1 MTSHTSSLPR
11 FDSHTLT
18 RAIDRFAPGL
28 ADRAKRYLP
37 DHPLA
42 TKAVDYAKAHPG
54 KAAIAAVG
62 ALWLAKK
69 IFR

>member
-1 MTSHTSSLPR
+1 MSINTSSLPR
-11 FDSHTLT
+11 IDRNTIT
-18 RAIDRFAPGL
+18 NAIDRYVPQL
-28 ADRAKRYLP
+28 ADTAKRYLP
-37 DHPLA
+37 DNKLA
-42 TKAVDYAKAHPG
+42 HKAVDYAKAHPG